1 MLGKYSGK
9 QVLETAVEAEECLAR
24 KLRDQVTGYLP
35 PGCVCMGRL
44 RDGAKQP
51 RVVAF
56 AAPGVGSS
64 SALARFRQRL
74 LSKLRRG
81 LNHTPTATGWLG
93 NDPSCVLRNG
103 RSAST
108 GLWSLMD
115 GPLQCFRLRG
125 RVFADWH
132 ARTEVASRRRH
143 PAAPSSMLL
152 GPTTGDILTSSSI
165 IPLTIRSI
173 DRDRCG

>member
-56 AAPGVGSS
+56 AAPGGDLLMECLLEADPPPTISWQHAGNVISPSS
-64 SALARFRQRL
+64 RVVQVLSPLEGTLYKANLIIKQAHSYSAASAGRL
-74 LSKLRRG
+74 PPPDFGGLLKCYECLEGQAELSCAVQLRG
-81 LNHTPTATGWLG
+81 WESKSATGH
-93 NDPSCVLRNG
+93 CVILAKLSG
-103 RSAST
+103 RDT
-108 GLWSLMD
+108 
-115 GPLQCFRLRG
+115 
-125 RVFADWH
+125 
-132 ARTEVASRRRH
+132 
-143 PAAPSSMLL
+143 
-152 GPTTGDILTSSSI
+152 
-165 IPLTIRSI
+165 
-173 DRDRCG
+173 